1 MQVTFMLTEQDLWSY
16 HRHSNWNAFLRR
28 PVYHVTTWA
37 INYVIA
43 WLGIA
48 AFWYIF
54 NRDFLFCLAVA
65 LVQCLLG
72 GAGHALSTRK
82 RFLKDIAKTPARI
95 GERVIALDRFDMR
108 WGRPGSGG
116 YYYHWVSLTDLA
128 ETRTHVFLTV
138 HGRSVLIIPKSAFPG
153 PDEAQAFLSEV
164 RAHWETM
171 KHRQRYQM
179 QESVGVWPP
188 PPRVEA

>member
-1 MQVTFMLTEQDLWSY
+1 MQATFMLTEQDLWSY
-16 HRHSNWNAFLRR
+16 YRYSNRKSFLRH
-28 PVYHVTTWA
+28 PVYHAATWTVGF
-37 INYVIA
+37 VIT
-43 WLGIA
+43 WLLLGS
-48 AFWYIF
+48 FF
-54 NRDFLFCLAVA
+54 HLFQKDLSFCLA
-65 LVQCLLG
+65 LSLLQCLLG

-82 RFLKDIAKTPARI
+82 RFLKDIVKTPARI
-95 GERVIALDRFDMR
+95 GERVITLGKFDLR

-138 HGRSVLIIPKSAFPG
+138 HGRSVLIIPPSAFPS
-153 PDEAQAFLSEV
+153 PDEAQEFLAAL
-164 RAHWETM
+164 RARWETM

-188 PPRVEA
+188 PPCVEA